1 MRITV
6 VGALL
11 IIAGVIVAVV
21 VLRGLLHEGNRGPE
35 QNNPRP
41 GGDYPGGLGA

>member
-21 VLRGLLHEGNRGPE
+21 VLRGLLDEGNRGPE
-35 QNNPRP
+35 QN
-41 GGDYPGGLGA
+41 GAK